1 MVMNFEHI
9 ATRIP
14 LNVRVDM
21 ISFLCYNIGLKDKA
35 IDRVMKF
42 YNIDIDEYFFEGVTY
57 G

>member
-1 MVMNFEHI
+1 MNFEHI

-42 YNIDIDEYFFEGVTY
+42 YHIDINEYFFEGVTY